1 MQKYSIELTLPTVGE
16 NTPEATKCLVDQVR
30 QATEAIKALLGMY
43 KKAGLEVPSLSFK
56 LPKGSAVK
64 KVEENE
70 FTVFSKH
77 LINHLLQHMPKE
89 DIGVQMRAIKSL
101 YATGMTAEQLIEMF
115 ESVRA
120 EYPLTT
126 WLTVRYNLNKKPEI
140 VENKGFTRKELTEM
154 EASELKERVKNYLNL

>member
-16 NTPEATKCLVDQVR
+16 NTPEATKCVVDQVR

-43 KKAGLEVPSLSFK
+43 KKAGLEVPSLAFK
-56 LPKGSAVK
+56 LPKGVAPK

-70 FTVFSKH
+70 FTVFSRQ

-89 DIGVQMRAIKSL
+89 DVGVQMRAIKAL

-140 VENKGFTRKELTEM
+140 IENKGFTRRELTEM
-154 EASELKERVKNYLNL
+154 EAFELKERVKNYLNL